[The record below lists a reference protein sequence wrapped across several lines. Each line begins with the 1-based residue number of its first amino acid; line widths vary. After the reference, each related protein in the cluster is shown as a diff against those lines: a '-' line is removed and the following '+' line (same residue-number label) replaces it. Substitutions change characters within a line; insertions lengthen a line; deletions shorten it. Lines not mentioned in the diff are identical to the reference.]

1 MAQKRPKDLH
11 AICSGIVEINQQD
24 NTYVVGKHLRICL
37 EIFTQNIS
45 VLVKIQR
52 K

>member
-11 AICSGIVEINQQD
+11 AICSGIVEINQQES
-24 NTYVVGKHLRICL
+24 TYVVSKHLRVCL
-37 EIFTQNIS
+37 SIFAWNIS
-45 VLVKIQR
+45 VLAEIQT